1 MSAKTFDSIGCSIV
15 SGCSAPGRYARSGS
29 LGCPWR
35 GPKWLSWALRK
46 RRAHSHQEGRVSH
59 SLLAFPAAK
68 QMWQDDASAY
78 QRISVRFVGLT
89 LSRVCKGKL
98 CILGVIAIEVE
109 VAVVTVVAVEVT
121 VEVEVM
127 VCQHTNLIKCTGDFQ
142 EHTHTPTRNSESM
155 SNQS

>member
-1 MSAKTFDSIGCSIV
+1 MSTKTFDSIGCSIV
-15 SGCSAPGRYARSGS
+15 SGCSAPGRYVCSGL

-59 SLLAFPAAK
+59 SLLAFPATK
-68 QMWQDDASAY
+68 QMWRDDASAY

-109 VAVVTVVAVEVT
+109 VAVVIVVAVVRVVTVEVAVEV
-121 VEVEVM
+121 EVV
-127 VCQHTNLIKCTGDFQ
+127 VCQHANLVKCTGDF
-142 EHTHTPTRNSESM
+142 
-155 SNQS
+155 